1 MIKHEH
7 QDKLGRDLAVG
18 DAVAFPDH
26 NGLMIGKITKL
37 NPKMLSIQ
45 SVDVNQRRW
54 NDSDYRKYPR
64 ETVRLDNVE
73 LTMYILK
80 NA

>member
-1 MIKHEH
+1 MIYEH
-7 QDKLGRDLAVG
+7 QDKLGRALVVG

-45 SVDVNQRRW
+45 SLDTRRRKW
-54 NDSDYRKYPR
+54 NDADYRKYPY
-64 ETVRLDNVE
+64 ETVRLDAVD

>member
-1 MIKHEH
+1 MIEH

-37 NPKMLSIQ
+37 NPKMISIQ
-45 SVDVNQRRW
+45 SVW
-54 NDSDYRKYPR
+54 NDTDYRKYPN
-64 ETVRLDNVE
+64 ETVRLDGVE

-80 NA
+80 NS